1 MYQENISCMCL
12 LTKREGRHAVSL
24 FVCFF
29 FLPFSEITGFFF
41 SQFVSCKAEEGW
53 SSQPKYPHRLRACSL
68 GSGGPQVGQVPHL
81 PVVKES

>member
-53 SSQPKYPHRLRACSL
+53 SSQPKCYTFNILSYISFA
-68 GSGGPQVGQVPHL
+68 
-81 PVVKES
+81 VVFDLLYIQ